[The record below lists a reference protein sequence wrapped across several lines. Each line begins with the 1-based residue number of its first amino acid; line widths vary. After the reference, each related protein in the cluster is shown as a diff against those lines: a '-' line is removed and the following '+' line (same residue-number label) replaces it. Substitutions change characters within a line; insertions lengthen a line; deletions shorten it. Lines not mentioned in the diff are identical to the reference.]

1 MIKGG
6 NYMSYSI
13 GEVSAKTG
21 LTAPTIRYY
30 EKEGVLP
37 HIKRN
42 NKGIREF
49 NDDNIFWID
58 LIRCLRGTDMS
69 INDIKSIVD
78 LSLEGEHTVEKRKVI
93 LQNHKKKIWSQIDE
107 LLEIIAKIDRKIDNC
122 GSCCKKK

>member
-1 MIKGG
+1 
-6 NYMSYSI
+6 MSYSI